1 MSRKVKNKTVMK
13 NIRILFATFF
23 IISSLNSVQAQVG
36 IGTTAPNGALDITS
50 TNEGLLIPRVALVNT
65 TTVTVLTGTAS
76 ELVYNTATSGD
87 VTPGFYYLN
96 TATGPWIRLSTGGTG
111 WQITGNTDIVNN
123 VNFMGTAAGNDV
135 DVAFRRNNIAAGR
148 IATTST
154 SYGVGALTAGT
165 ASNST
170 AFGNNAL
177 VANTGADNVAVGT
190 AALTTNVTGIQNTG
204 IGNSALTLNTGSANS
219 ALGFEAL
226 RSNSTGNNNTG
237 IGFEALRSNT
247 TASNNTGIGFQALRS
262 NVTGTSNTAVGF
274 QAGENTTSSSNTSLG
289 FQAHQMNT
297 TGNQNVAI
305 GERSLGRNSGS
316 QNTVIGWE
324 AMFGTTSTASNST
337 AVGWHALFSNSGAG
351 NTAVG
356 WNASQG
362 GTTAINN
369 TAVGAGSLNDNA
381 TGSRNTAVGRN
392 AGFAATA
399 SDGTFIGF
407 NAGGFSTG
415 AQNTAVGANALDE
428 NAATTRNVAIG
439 YNALTS
445 NTSSNNT
452 AVGHSAL
459 QTVGAGSG
467 NVALGYQAGFAETGS
482 NKLYITNSNTTPTT
496 SLIYGE
502 FTPASRILRTNST
515 FQIGDPAGTGYQ
527 FPTARGADT
536 QLLQTNATGVLS
548 WVNAS
553 SLAITETDPQVSST
567 ANNAVPKWNGTA
579 LVDGIISDNGTTVS
593 IAGNT
598 STTTFQMTTGATNNY
613 VLQSDAAGNA
623 TWVNPTTLTVT
634 EIDPQV
640 SSVTANAVPKWNG
653 TTLVDGIITDNGTS
667 VNVAGNTTTT
677 TFQITSGATAN
688 YILQSDA
695 AGNATWVPSPLST
708 LSAMRINLSANQALG
723 TTGWEKINFDTSVFD
738 TKSEFAGGTFTA
750 ATAGIYQVNAGFH
763 TNDQSNNQ
771 FYSVGVYVNGTL
783 YQETTGNHLGNGPV
797 HRNINC
803 MVNLAA
809 GGTVEIYVQNYET
822 AVNIDSFPTKS
833 FFEVQQIR

>member
-1 MSRKVKNKTVMK
+1 MK
-13 NIRILFATFF
+13 NIKILVAAFF
-23 IISSLNSVQAQVG
+23 ILSSLNSVLAQVG
-36 IGTTAPNGALDITS
+36 IGTTNPNGALEITS
-50 TNEGLLIPRVALVNT
+50 ANDGLIIPRVALVNT
-65 TTVTVLTGTAS
+65 TTVTVATGTTS
-76 ELVYNTATSGD
+76 ELVYNTATAGD
-87 VTPGFYYLN
+87 VTPGFYYLS
-96 TATGPWIRLSTGGTG
+96 TATGPWIRLATGGSG

-135 DVAFRRNNIAAGR
+135 DVAFRRNNVAAGR

-154 SYGVGALTAGT
+154 SFGVGALTAGV

-177 VANTGADNVAVGT
+177 LLNTGANNVAVGN
-190 AALTTNVTGIQNTG
+190 AALAANTTGIQNTG
-204 IGNSALTLNTGSANS
+204 VGNSALTLNTGSANS
-219 ALGFEAL
+219 ALGFEAV
-226 RSNSTGNNNTG
+226 RGNSTGNNNTG
-237 IGFEALRSNT
+237 VGFEAVRGNT
-247 TASNNTGIGFQALRS
+247 TASNNTGVGFQALR
-262 NVTGTSNTAVGF
+262 NNLTGFDNTAVGF
-274 QAGENTTSSSNTSLG
+274 QALLDNRTNYNTAVGTQASAGLTTGGSNTSMG
-289 FQAHQMNT
+289 YQAHFAAT
-297 TGNQNVAI
+297 SGFQNVAI
-305 GERSLGRNSGS
+305 GERSLGRNNGNE
-316 QNTVIGWE
+316 NTVIGWE
-324 AMFGTTSTASNST
+324 AMFGTASNAGRNT
-337 AVGWHALFSNSGAG
+337 AIGWHALFANSGSN
-351 NTAVG
+351 NTAIG

-362 GTTAINN
+362 ATTAINN
-369 TAVGAGSLNDNA
+369 TAVGAGSLNNNT
-381 TGSRNTAVGRN
+381 TGSRNTAVGRD
-392 AGFAATA
+392 AGFAATS
-399 SDGTFIGF
+399 SDGTFIGY
-407 NAGGFSTG
+407 NAGAYSTG
-415 AQNTAVGANALDE
+415 IQNTAVGSNALDE
-428 NAATTRNVAIG
+428 NAATARNVAIG

-445 NTSSNNT
+445 TSGNNNT

-459 QTVGAGSG
+459 QAVAGGSG
-467 NVALGYQAGFAETGS
+467 NVAIGYQAGIAEAGS
-482 NKLYITNSNTTPTT
+482 NKLYITNSNTTPTN

-502 FTPASRILRTNST
+502 FAPNRILRTNGT

-598 STTTFQMTTGATNNY
+598 STTTLQMTN
-613 VLQSDAAGNA
+613 
-623 TWVNPTTLTVT
+623 
-634 EIDPQV
+634 
-640 SSVTANAVPKWNG
+640 
-653 TTLVDGIITDNGTS
+653 
-667 VNVAGNTTTT
+667 
-677 TFQITSGATAN
+677 GATAN

-695 AGNATWVPSPLST
+695 AGNASWVPNPLTT
-708 LSAMRINLSANQALG
+708 LSAMRIRLSANQALG

>member
-1 MSRKVKNKTVMK
+1 MSRKVKTKTVMK
-13 NIRILFATFF
+13 NIKILLATFF

-50 TNEGLLIPRVALVNT
+50 TNDGLLIPRVALVNT

-87 VTPGFYYLN
+87 VTPGFYYLS
-96 TATGPWIRLSTGGTG
+96 TATGPWIRLATGGSG

-123 VNFMGTAAGNDV
+123 VNFMGTAAGNNV
-135 DVAFRRNNIAAGR
+135 DVAFRRNNVAAGR
-148 IATTST
+148 IAATST
-154 SYGVGALTAGT
+154 SFGVGALTAGAT
-165 ASNST
+165 SNST

-177 VANTGADNVAVGT
+177 VANTGANNVAVGT

-274 QAGENTTSSSNTSLG
+274 QAGENTTSSSNTSVG

-369 TAVGAGSLNDNA
+369 TAVGAGSLNNNV
-381 TGSRNTAVGRN
+381 TGSRNTAIGRD
-392 AGFAATA
+392 AGFAATS
-399 SDGTFIGF
+399 SDGTFVGF
-407 NAGGFSTG
+407 NAGAYSTG
-415 AQNTAVGANALDE
+415 IQNTAVGANALDE
-428 NAATTRNVAIG
+428 NAATARNVAIG

-445 NTSSNNT
+445 TTGNNNT
-452 AVGHSAL
+452 ALGHSAL
-459 QTVGAGSG
+459 QNLVGGSG
-467 NVALGYQAGFAETGS
+467 NVAIGYQAGMSETTS
-482 NKLYITNSNTTPTT
+482 NKLYISNSNSTPTT

-502 FTPASRILRTNST
+502 FAPTRILRTNST

-527 FPTARGADT
+527 FPVARGADT

-553 SLAITETDPQVSST
+553 SLTITETDPQVSST
-567 ANNAVPKWNGTA
+567 
-579 LVDGIISDNGTTVS
+579 
-593 IAGNT
+593 
-598 STTTFQMTTGATNNY
+598 TNN
-613 VLQSDAAGNA
+613 S
-623 TWVNPTTLTVT
+623 
-634 EIDPQV
+634 I
-640 SSVTANAVPKWNG
+640 PKWNG

-667 VNVAGNTTTT
+667 VNIAGNTTTT
-677 TFQITSGATAN
+677 TFQMTAGANAN

-695 AGNATWVPSPLST
+695 AGNASWVPNPLTT
-708 LSAMRINLSANQALG
+708 LSAMRINMSANQALG
-723 TTGWEKINFDTSVFD
+723 TTGWEKINFDTALFD
-738 TKSEFAGGTFTA
+738 TKSEFADGTFTA

-763 TNDQSNNQ
+763 TDNQSNNQ
-771 FYSVGVYVNGTL
+771 FYSVGVYVNGAL

-809 GGTVEIYVQNYET
+809 GGTVEIYVQNYQPT
-822 AVNIDSFPTKS
+822 VAIDSFATKT